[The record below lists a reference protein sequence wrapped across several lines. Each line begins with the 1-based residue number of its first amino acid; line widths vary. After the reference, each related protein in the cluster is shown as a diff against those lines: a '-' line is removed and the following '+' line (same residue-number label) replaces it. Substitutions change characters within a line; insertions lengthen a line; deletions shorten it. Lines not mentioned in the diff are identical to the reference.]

1 MIYLSIYMY
10 LYLSITISIYIELS
24 WWSRMYSVIFSAS
37 GIIFSTN
44 VGLSAM
50 AAGASFE
57 LTEPMLTEPAEE
69 LTSTRSSEEI
79 EPKERRALSA
89 AAFARTEALS
99 SDPAAVSAS
108 DADVSAFLLAA
119 ASSADGDG
127 DVSFLKLSTSPC
139 FVSHSGS
146 RPV

>member
-1 MIYLSIYMY
+1 MIHLSIYIY
-10 LYLSITISIYIELS
+10 LYLSMTISICIELS

-44 VGLSAM
+44 VGPSAM

-69 LTSTRSSEEI
+69 LTSTRSSEET